1 MEEGALREGL
11 LGEEPQSPRPA
22 PSSRTG
28 VPEGQV
34 GSARVSRR
42 PQGHAGQRGVRWG
55 PRVSPGHPFLGSTSQ
70 DPILPAT
77 DPDPNLWRLGA
88 LCSGETAQLRGDSPA
103 QGGVGAGRSNTPS
116 GHQRETQASGA
127 LSCWV
132 KGQGSGGPGRGSTA
146 AEGETGPAPTPFLTP
161 MGLQA
166 SVPSAPPLSGVRN
179 CRKGSRLLGTWW
191 RVWGGAGL
199 SYAPGSGASGD
210 TDVDSLTVTTPP
222 CGPQLLPV

>member
-1 MEEGALREGL
+1 MKQENACDMTFESALARLEDLVRTLEAGNTDL
-11 LGEEPQSPRPA
+11 DT
-22 PSSRTG
+22 SS
-28 VPEGQV
+28 
-34 GSARVSRR
+34 
-42 PQGHAGQRGVRWG
+42 
-55 PRVSPGHPFLGSTSQ
+55 
-70 DPILPAT
+70 
-77 DPDPNLWRLGA
+77 
-88 LCSGETAQLRGDSPA
+88 
-103 QGGVGAGRSNTPS
+103 
-116 GHQRETQASGA
+116 QASGA

-146 AEGETGPAPTPFLTP
+146 AEGESGPAPTLFLTP
-161 MGLQA
+161 RGLQA

-191 RVWGGAGL
+191 RFWGGAGL